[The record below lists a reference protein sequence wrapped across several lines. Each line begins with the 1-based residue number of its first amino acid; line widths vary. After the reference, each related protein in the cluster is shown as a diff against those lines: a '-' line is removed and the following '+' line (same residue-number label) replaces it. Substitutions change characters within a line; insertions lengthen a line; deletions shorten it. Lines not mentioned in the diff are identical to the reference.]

1 MAGVI
6 GWALDEIASAMYR
19 NSAHGP
25 PPEHWY
31 PPKVVRE
38 ARHLKPHECFH
49 CGEIDPAERRVTIPF
64 CIGKRPSSA
73 PPKEVA

>member
-1 MAGVI
+1 MATI
-6 GWALDEIASAMYR
+6 LGWALDEIASAVYR

-31 PPKVVRE
+31 PPKAVRDQLGLLD
-38 ARHLKPHECFH
+38 HQCFN
-49 CGEIDPAERRVTIPF
+49 CKGIDPSERRVTQPF
-64 CIGKRPSSA
+64 CTGRRS